1 MENFLLSANAVLPM
15 FLLLAAGFLSRKA
28 GVLTREDAPRFNKV
42 AFRIFLP
49 CLLFYNIYCS
59 DLSAVVKPGLIIYAV
74 CGVLL
79 VFFAAFLSVQRLVPR
94 EDWKGVIAQ
103 GIFRSNFVIMGI
115 PIAQALVG
123 PDQLGAV
130 TVLIAVVVPLFNFLS
145 VYVLE
150 RFRGGN
156 VHYGQVFLEV
166 VKNPL
171 IVSSLLGIAFQLLGI
186 RLPKLLEQTV
196 SSLSVIASPLQL
208 FLLGAFFRF
217 DGLGRYARPLAAVTV
232 VKLFV
237 TPAVLL
243 GTAALLGRGFCRTD
257 RNLCLPDGGQ
267 FLHDGAAD
275 ELRGRGTGRGHRGH
289 DFRGEY
295 PELLPVDS
303 ALQNPRG
310 LLMSHGRGPYSVKT
324 LSRNALWKTYVINSI
339 TDLRTEIRTGALP
352 RDSGKAPARISV
364 R

>member
-1 MENFLLSANAVLPM
+1 MENLMLSANAVLPM
-15 FLLLAAGFLSRKA
+15 FMLLATGFLSQKA
-28 GVLTREDAPRFNKV
+28 GVLTREDVPRFNKV

-59 DLSAVVKPGLIIYAV
+59 DLSAAVKPGLIIYAV

-79 VFFAAFLSVQRLVPR
+79 VFAAAYLSVQHLVRR

-123 PDQLGAV
+123 ADQLGAV

-156 VHYGQVFLEV
+156 VNVRKVLLEV
-166 VKNPL
+166 AKNPL
-171 IVSSLLGIAFQLLGI
+171 IISSLLGILCQLLGI
-186 RLPKLLEQTV
+186 RLPHLLEQTV

-217 DGLGRYARPLAAVTV
+217 DGLGRYLKPLTAVTT

-237 TPAVLL
+237 TPALLL
-243 GTAALLGRGFCRTD
+243 GTAALLGIRGGDFVGLIGIFASPTAVNSFTMVQQMDCGDAELAGDIVVMTSAVSI
-257 RNLCLPDGGQ
+257 LSF
-267 FLHDGAAD
+267 FLWILIFKNFGI
-275 ELRGRGTGRGHRGH
+275 
-289 DFRGEY
+289 F
-295 PELLPVDS
+295 
-303 ALQNPRG
+303 
-310 LLMSHGRGPYSVKT
+310 
-324 LSRNALWKTYVINSI
+324 
-339 TDLRTEIRTGALP
+339 
-352 RDSGKAPARISV
+352 
-364 R
+364 

>member
-1 MENFLLSANAVLPM
+1 MLSANAVLPM
-15 FLLLAAGFLSRKA
+15 FMLLAAGFLSQKA
-28 GVLTREDAPRFNKV
+28 GVLTREDVPRFNKV

-59 DLSAVVKPGLIIYAV
+59 DLSAAVKPGLIIYAV

-79 VFFAAFLSVQRLVPR
+79 VFAAAYLSVQHLVRR

-123 PDQLGAV
+123 ADQLGAV

-156 VHYGQVFLEV
+156 VNVRKVLLEV
-166 VKNPL
+166 AKNPL
-171 IVSSLLGIAFQLLGI
+171 IISSLLGILCQLLGI
-186 RLPKLLEQTV
+186 RLPGLLEQTV

-217 DGLGRYARPLAAVTV
+217 DGLGRYIKPLTAVTT

-237 TPAVLL
+237 TPALLL
-243 GTAALLGRGFCRTD
+243 GTAALLGIRGGDFVGLIGIFASPTAVNSFTMVQQMDCGDAELAGDIVVMTSAVSI
-257 RNLCLPDGGQ
+257 LSF
-267 FLHDGAAD
+267 FLWILIFKNFGI
-275 ELRGRGTGRGHRGH
+275 
-289 DFRGEY
+289 F
-295 PELLPVDS
+295 
-303 ALQNPRG
+303 
-310 LLMSHGRGPYSVKT
+310 
-324 LSRNALWKTYVINSI
+324 
-339 TDLRTEIRTGALP
+339 
-352 RDSGKAPARISV
+352 
-364 R
+364 

>member
-171 IVSSLLGIAFQLLGI
+171 IVSSLLGILFQLLGI

-243 GTAALLGRGFCRTD
+243 GTAALLGIRGGDFVGLIGIFASPTAVNSFTMVQQMNCGDAELAGDIVVMTSAVSI
-257 RNLCLPDGGQ
+257 LSF
-267 FLHDGAAD
+267 FLWI
-275 ELRGRGTGRGHRGH
+275 
-289 DFRGEY
+289 
-295 PELLPVDS
+295 LLF
-303 ALQNPRG
+303 
-310 LLMSHGRGPYSVKT
+310 KT
-324 LSRNALWKTYVINSI
+324 LGVF
-339 TDLRTEIRTGALP
+339 
-352 RDSGKAPARISV
+352 
-364 R
+364 

>member
-1 MENFLLSANAVLPM
+1 MENLMLSANAVLPM
-15 FLLLAAGFLSRKA
+15 FMLLAAGFLSQKA
-28 GVLTREDAPRFNKV
+28 GVLTREDVPRFNKV

-59 DLSAVVKPGLIIYAV
+59 DLSAAVKPGLIIYAV

-79 VFFAAFLSVQRLVPR
+79 VFAAAYLSVQHLVRR

-123 PDQLGAV
+123 ADQLGAV

-156 VHYGQVFLEV
+156 VNVRKVLLEV
-166 VKNPL
+166 AKNPL
-171 IVSSLLGIAFQLLGI
+171 IISSLLGILCLEVAKNPLIISSLLGILCQLLGI
-186 RLPKLLEQTV
+186 RLPHLLEQTV

-217 DGLGRYARPLAAVTV
+217 DGLGRYLKPLTAVTT

-237 TPAVLL
+237 TPALLL
-243 GTAALLGRGFCRTD
+243 GTAALLGIRGGDFVGLIGIFASPTAVNSFTMVQQMDCGDAELAGDIVVMTSAVSI
-257 RNLCLPDGGQ
+257 LSF
-267 FLHDGAAD
+267 FLWILIFKNFGI
-275 ELRGRGTGRGHRGH
+275 
-289 DFRGEY
+289 F
-295 PELLPVDS
+295 
-303 ALQNPRG
+303 
-310 LLMSHGRGPYSVKT
+310 
-324 LSRNALWKTYVINSI
+324 
-339 TDLRTEIRTGALP
+339 
-352 RDSGKAPARISV
+352 
-364 R
+364 

>member
-1 MENFLLSANAVLPM
+1 MENLMLSANAVLPM
-15 FLLLAAGFLSRKA
+15 FMLLAAGFLSQKA
-28 GVLTREDAPRFNKV
+28 GVLTREDVPRFNKV

-59 DLSAVVKPGLIIYAV
+59 DLSAAVKPGLIIYAV

-79 VFFAAFLSVQRLVPR
+79 VFAAAYLSVQHLVRR

-123 PDQLGAV
+123 ADQLGAV

-156 VHYGQVFLEV
+156 VNVRKVLLEV
-166 VKNPL
+166 AKNPL
-171 IVSSLLGIAFQLLGI
+171 IISSLLGILCQLLGI
-186 RLPKLLEQTV
+186 RLPHLLEQTV

-217 DGLGRYARPLAAVTV
+217 DGLGRYLKPLTAVTT

-237 TPAVLL
+237 TPALLL
-243 GTAALLGRGFCRTD
+243 GTAALLGIRGGDFVGLIGIFASPTAVNSFTMVQQMDCGDAELAGDIVVMTSAVSIVSF
-257 RNLCLPDGGQ
+257 
-267 FLHDGAAD
+267 FLWILIFKNFGV
-275 ELRGRGTGRGHRGH
+275 
-289 DFRGEY
+289 F
-295 PELLPVDS
+295 
-303 ALQNPRG
+303 
-310 LLMSHGRGPYSVKT
+310 
-324 LSRNALWKTYVINSI
+324 
-339 TDLRTEIRTGALP
+339 
-352 RDSGKAPARISV
+352 
-364 R
+364 

>member
-1 MENFLLSANAVLPM
+1 MENLMLSANAVLPM
-15 FLLLAAGFLSRKA
+15 FMLLAAGFLSQKA
-28 GVLTREDAPRFNKV
+28 GVLTREDVPRFNKV

-59 DLSAVVKPGLIIYAV
+59 DLSAAVKPGLIIYAV

-79 VFFAAFLSVQRLVPR
+79 VFAAAYLSVQHLVR
-94 EDWKGVIAQ
+94 KEDWKGVIAQ

-123 PDQLGAV
+123 ADQLGAV

-156 VHYGQVFLEV
+156 VNVRKVLLEV
-166 VKNPL
+166 AKNPL
-171 IVSSLLGIAFQLLGI
+171 IISSLLGILFQLLGI
-186 RLPKLLEQTV
+186 RLSGLLEQTV

-217 DGLGRYARPLAAVTV
+217 DGLGRYIKPLTAVTT

-237 TPAVLL
+237 TPALLL
-243 GTAALLGRGFCRTD
+243 GTAALLGIRGGDFVGLIGIFASPTAVNSFTMVQQMDCGDAELAGDIVVMTSAVSI
-257 RNLCLPDGGQ
+257 LSF
-267 FLHDGAAD
+267 FLWILIFKNFGI
-275 ELRGRGTGRGHRGH
+275 
-289 DFRGEY
+289 F
-295 PELLPVDS
+295 
-303 ALQNPRG
+303 
-310 LLMSHGRGPYSVKT
+310 
-324 LSRNALWKTYVINSI
+324 
-339 TDLRTEIRTGALP
+339 
-352 RDSGKAPARISV
+352 
-364 R
+364 

>member
-1 MENFLLSANAVLPM
+1 MLSANAVLPM
-15 FLLLAAGFLSRKA
+15 FMLLAAGFLSQKA
-28 GVLTREDAPRFNKV
+28 GVLTREDVPRFNKV

-59 DLSAVVKPGLIIYAV
+59 DLSAAVKPGLIIYAV

-79 VFFAAFLSVQRLVPR
+79 VFAAAYLSVQHLVWR

-123 PDQLGAV
+123 ADQLGAV

-156 VHYGQVFLEV
+156 VNVRKVLLEV
-166 VKNPL
+166 AKNPL
-171 IVSSLLGIAFQLLGI
+171 IISSLLGILCQLLGI
-186 RLPKLLEQTV
+186 RLPGLLEQTV

-217 DGLGRYARPLAAVTV
+217 DGLGRYIKPLTAVTT

-237 TPAVLL
+237 TPALLL
-243 GTAALLGRGFCRTD
+243 GTAALLGIRGGDFVGLIGIFASPTAVNSFTMVQQMDCGDAELAGDIVVMTSAVSI
-257 RNLCLPDGGQ
+257 LSF
-267 FLHDGAAD
+267 FLWILIFKNFGI
-275 ELRGRGTGRGHRGH
+275 
-289 DFRGEY
+289 F
-295 PELLPVDS
+295 
-303 ALQNPRG
+303 
-310 LLMSHGRGPYSVKT
+310 
-324 LSRNALWKTYVINSI
+324 
-339 TDLRTEIRTGALP
+339 
-352 RDSGKAPARISV
+352 
-364 R
+364 

>member
-1 MENFLLSANAVLPM
+1 MENLMLSANAVLPM
-15 FLLLAAGFLSRKA
+15 FMLLAAGFLSQKA
-28 GVLTREDAPRFNKV
+28 GVLTREDVPRFNKV

-59 DLSAVVKPGLIIYAV
+59 DLSAAIKPGLIIYAV

-79 VFFAAFLSVQRLVPR
+79 VFAAAYLSVQHLVRR

-123 PDQLGAV
+123 ADQLGAV

-156 VHYGQVFLEV
+156 VNVRKVLLEV
-166 VKNPL
+166 AKNPL
-171 IVSSLLGIAFQLLGI
+171 IISSLLGILCQLLGI
-186 RLPKLLEQTV
+186 RLPHLLEQTV

-217 DGLGRYARPLAAVTV
+217 DGLGRYLKPLTAVTT

-237 TPAVLL
+237 TPALLL
-243 GTAALLGRGFCRTD
+243 GTAALLGIRG
-257 RNLCLPDGGQ
+257 G
-267 FLHDGAAD
+267 
-275 ELRGRGTGRGHRGH
+275 
-289 DFRGEY
+289 DF
-295 PELLPVDS
+295 V
-303 ALQNPRG
+303 G
-310 LLMSHGRGPYSVKT
+310 LLGIFASPTAVNSFTMVQQMDCGDAELAGDIVVMTSAVSI
-324 LSRNALWKTYVINSI
+324 LSFFLWILIFKNFGIF
-339 TDLRTEIRTGALP
+339 
-352 RDSGKAPARISV
+352 
-364 R
+364 

>member
-1 MENFLLSANAVLPM
+1 MENFMLSANAVLPM
-15 FLLLAAGFLSRKA
+15 FLLLAAGFLSQKA
-28 GVLTREDAPRFNKV
+28 GVLTREDVPSFNKV

-59 DLSAVVKPGLIIYAV
+59 DLSAAVKPGLIVYAV

-79 VFFAAFLSVQRLVPR
+79 VFTAAYVAVKHLVPR

-150 RFRGGN
+150 RFRGGTVN
-156 VHYGQVFLEV
+156 VRKVLLEV
-166 VKNPL
+166 AKNPL
-171 IVSSLLGIAFQLLGI
+171 IVSSLLGILCQLLGL
-186 RLPKLLEQTV
+186 RLPGLLEQTV

-217 DGLGRYARPLAAVTV
+217 DGLGRYVRPLAAVTA

-243 GTAALLGRGFCRTD
+243 GTAALLGIRGGDFVGLIGIFASPTAVNSFTMVQQMNCGDAELAGDIVVTTSAVSI
-257 RNLCLPDGGQ
+257 LSF
-267 FLHDGAAD
+267 FLWI
-275 ELRGRGTGRGHRGH
+275 LV
-289 DFRGEY
+289 F
-295 PELLPVDS
+295 
-303 ALQNPRG
+303 
-310 LLMSHGRGPYSVKT
+310 KT
-324 LSRNALWKTYVINSI
+324 LWVF
-339 TDLRTEIRTGALP
+339 
-352 RDSGKAPARISV
+352 
-364 R
+364 

>member
-1 MENFLLSANAVLPM
+1 MENLMLSANAVLPM
-15 FLLLAAGFLSRKA
+15 FMLLAAGFLSQKA
-28 GVLTREDAPRFNKV
+28 GVLTREDVPRFNKV

-59 DLSAVVKPGLIIYAV
+59 DLSAAVKPGLIIYAV

-79 VFFAAFLSVQRLVPR
+79 VFAAAYLSVQHLVRR

-123 PDQLGAV
+123 ADQLGAV

-156 VHYGQVFLEV
+156 VNVRKVLLEV
-166 VKNPL
+166 AKNPL
-171 IVSSLLGIAFQLLGI
+171 IISSLLGILCQLLGI
-186 RLPKLLEQTV
+186 RLPHLLEQTV

-217 DGLGRYARPLAAVTV
+217 EGLGRYLKPLTAVTT

-237 TPAVLL
+237 TPALLL
-243 GTAALLGRGFCRTD
+243 GTAALLGIRGGDFVGLIGIFASPTAVNSFTMVQQMDCGDAELAGDIVVMTSAVSI
-257 RNLCLPDGGQ
+257 LSF
-267 FLHDGAAD
+267 FLWILIFKNFGI
-275 ELRGRGTGRGHRGH
+275 
-289 DFRGEY
+289 F
-295 PELLPVDS
+295 
-303 ALQNPRG
+303 
-310 LLMSHGRGPYSVKT
+310 
-324 LSRNALWKTYVINSI
+324 
-339 TDLRTEIRTGALP
+339 
-352 RDSGKAPARISV
+352 
-364 R
+364 

>member
-1 MENFLLSANAVLPM
+1 MLSANAVLPM
-15 FLLLAAGFLSRKA
+15 FMLLAAGFLSQKA
-28 GVLTREDAPRFNKV
+28 GVLTREDVPRFNKV

-59 DLSAVVKPGLIIYAV
+59 DLSAAVKPGLIIYAV

-79 VFFAAFLSVQRLVPR
+79 VFAAAYLSVQHLVRR

-123 PDQLGAV
+123 ADQLGAV

-156 VHYGQVFLEV
+156 VNVRKVLLEV
-166 VKNPL
+166 AKNPL
-171 IVSSLLGIAFQLLGI
+171 IISSLLGILCQLLGI
-186 RLPKLLEQTV
+186 RLPGLLEQTV

-217 DGLGRYARPLAAVTV
+217 DGLGRYLKPLTAVTT

-237 TPAVLL
+237 TPALLL
-243 GTAALLGRGFCRTD
+243 GTAALLGIRGGDFVGLIGIFASPTAVNSFTMVQQMDCGDAELAGDIVVMTSAVSIVSF
-257 RNLCLPDGGQ
+257 
-267 FLHDGAAD
+267 FLWILIFKNFGI
-275 ELRGRGTGRGHRGH
+275 
-289 DFRGEY
+289 F
-295 PELLPVDS
+295 
-303 ALQNPRG
+303 
-310 LLMSHGRGPYSVKT
+310 
-324 LSRNALWKTYVINSI
+324 
-339 TDLRTEIRTGALP
+339 
-352 RDSGKAPARISV
+352 
-364 R
+364 

>member
-1 MENFLLSANAVLPM
+1 MENFLLSANAVVPM
-15 FLLLAAGFLSRKA
+15 FLLLAAGFLSQKA
-28 GVLTREDAPRFNKV
+28 GVLTREDVPRFNKV

-49 CLLFYNIYCS
+49 SLLFYNIYCS
-59 DLSAVVKPGLIIYAV
+59 DLSAAVKPGLIIYAV

-79 VFFAAFLSVQRLVPR
+79 VFSAAFLSVRRFVQRD
-94 EDWKGVIAQ
+94 DWKGVIAQ

-150 RFRGGN
+150 RFRGGRVN
-156 VHYGQVFLEV
+156 YGQILLEV
-166 VKNPL
+166 MKNPL

-186 RLPKLLEQTV
+186 RLPRLLEQTV

-217 DGLGRYARPLAAVTV
+217 DGLGRYVKPLAAVTA

-243 GTAALLGRGFCRTD
+243 GTAAFLGTRGGDFVGLIGIFASPTAVNSFTMVQQMDCGDAELAGDIVVTTSAVSIVSF
-257 RNLCLPDGGQ
+257 
-267 FLHDGAAD
+267 FLWILVFKSFGV
-275 ELRGRGTGRGHRGH
+275 
-289 DFRGEY
+289 F
-295 PELLPVDS
+295 
-303 ALQNPRG
+303 
-310 LLMSHGRGPYSVKT
+310 
-324 LSRNALWKTYVINSI
+324 
-339 TDLRTEIRTGALP
+339 
-352 RDSGKAPARISV
+352 
-364 R
+364 

>member
-1 MENFLLSANAVLPM
+1 MENLMLSANAVLPM
-15 FLLLAAGFLSRKA
+15 FMLLAAGFLSQKA
-28 GVLTREDAPRFNKV
+28 GVLTREDVPRFNKV

-59 DLSAVVKPGLIIYAV
+59 DLSAAVKPGLIIYAV

-79 VFFAAFLSVQRLVPR
+79 VFAAAYLSVQHLVRR

-123 PDQLGAV
+123 ADQLGAV

-156 VHYGQVFLEV
+156 VNVRKVLLEV
-166 VKNPL
+166 AKNPL
-171 IVSSLLGIAFQLLGI
+171 IISSLLGILCQLLGI
-186 RLPKLLEQTV
+186 RLPHLLEQTV
-196 SSLSVIASPLQL
+196 SSISVIASPLQL

-217 DGLGRYARPLAAVTV
+217 DGLGRYLKPLTAVTT

-237 TPAVLL
+237 TPALLL
-243 GTAALLGRGFCRTD
+243 GTAALLGIRGGDFVGLIGIFASPTAVNSFTMVQQMDCGDAELAGDIVVMTSAVSI
-257 RNLCLPDGGQ
+257 LSF
-267 FLHDGAAD
+267 FLWILIFKNFGI
-275 ELRGRGTGRGHRGH
+275 
-289 DFRGEY
+289 F
-295 PELLPVDS
+295 
-303 ALQNPRG
+303 
-310 LLMSHGRGPYSVKT
+310 
-324 LSRNALWKTYVINSI
+324 
-339 TDLRTEIRTGALP
+339 
-352 RDSGKAPARISV
+352 
-364 R
+364 

>member
-1 MENFLLSANAVLPM
+1 MLSANAVLPM
-15 FLLLAAGFLSRKA
+15 FMLLAAGFLSQKA
-28 GVLTREDAPRFNKV
+28 GVLTREDVPRFNKV

-59 DLSAVVKPGLIIYAV
+59 DLSAAVKPGLIIYAV

-79 VFFAAFLSVQRLVPR
+79 VFTAAYLSVQHLVRR

-123 PDQLGAV
+123 ADQLGAV

-156 VHYGQVFLEV
+156 VNVRKVLLEV
-166 VKNPL
+166 AKNPL
-171 IVSSLLGIAFQLLGI
+171 IISSLLGILCQLLGI
-186 RLPKLLEQTV
+186 RLPGLLEQTV

-217 DGLGRYARPLAAVTV
+217 DGLGRYLKPLTAVTT

-243 GTAALLGRGFCRTD
+243 GTAALLGIRGGDFVGLIGIFASPTAVNSFTMVQQMDCGDSELAGDIVVMTSAVSI
-257 RNLCLPDGGQ
+257 LSF
-267 FLHDGAAD
+267 FLWILAFKSLGI
-275 ELRGRGTGRGHRGH
+275 
-289 DFRGEY
+289 F
-295 PELLPVDS
+295 
-303 ALQNPRG
+303 
-310 LLMSHGRGPYSVKT
+310 
-324 LSRNALWKTYVINSI
+324 
-339 TDLRTEIRTGALP
+339 
-352 RDSGKAPARISV
+352 
-364 R
+364 

>member
-1 MENFLLSANAVLPM
+1 MENFTLSANAVLPM
-15 FLLLAAGFLSRKA
+15 FLLLAAGFLSQKA
-28 GVLTREDAPRFNKV
+28 GVLTREDVPRFNKV

-59 DLSAVVKPGLIIYAV
+59 DLSAAVKPGLVVYAV

-79 VFFAAFLSVQRLVPR
+79 VFTAAYIAVKHLVPR

-123 PDQLGAV
+123 ADQLGAV

-150 RFRGGN
+150 RFRGGTVN
-156 VHYGQVFLEV
+156 VRKVLLEV
-166 VKNPL
+166 AKNPL
-171 IVSSLLGIAFQLLGI
+171 IVSSLLGILCQLLGL
-186 RLPKLLEQTV
+186 RLPGLLEQTV

-217 DGLGRYARPLAAVTV
+217 DGLGRYVRPLAAVTA

-243 GTAALLGRGFCRTD
+243 GTAALLGIRGGDFVGLIGIFASPTAVNSFTMVQQMDCGDAELAGDIVVTTSAVSS
-257 RNLCLPDGGQ
+257 LSF
-267 FLHDGAAD
+267 FLWI
-275 ELRGRGTGRGHRGH
+275 LV
-289 DFRGEY
+289 F
-295 PELLPVDS
+295 
-303 ALQNPRG
+303 
-310 LLMSHGRGPYSVKT
+310 KT
-324 LSRNALWKTYVINSI
+324 LGVF
-339 TDLRTEIRTGALP
+339 
-352 RDSGKAPARISV
+352 
-364 R
+364 

>member
-1 MENFLLSANAVLPM
+1 MENLMLSANAVLPM
-15 FLLLAAGFLSRKA
+15 FMLLAAGFLSQKA
-28 GVLTREDAPRFNKV
+28 GVLTREDVPRFNKV

-59 DLSAVVKPGLIIYAV
+59 DLSAAVKPGLIIYAV

-79 VFFAAFLSVQRLVPR
+79 VFAAAYLSVQHLVRR

-123 PDQLGAV
+123 ADQLGAV

-156 VHYGQVFLEV
+156 VNVRKVLLEV
-166 VKNPL
+166 AKNPL
-171 IVSSLLGIAFQLLGI
+171 IISSLLGILCQLLGI
-186 RLPKLLEQTV
+186 RLPHLLEQTV

-217 DGLGRYARPLAAVTV
+217 DGLGRYLKPLTAVTT

-237 TPAVLL
+237 TPALLL
-243 GTAALLGRGFCRTD
+243 GTAALLGIRGGDFVGLIGIFASPTAVNSFTMVQQMDCGDAELAGDIVVMTSAVSILSFFLWILIFK
-257 RNLCLPDGGQ
+257 NLGI
-267 FLHDGAAD
+267 F
-275 ELRGRGTGRGHRGH
+275 
-289 DFRGEY
+289 
-295 PELLPVDS
+295 
-303 ALQNPRG
+303 
-310 LLMSHGRGPYSVKT
+310 
-324 LSRNALWKTYVINSI
+324 
-339 TDLRTEIRTGALP
+339 
-352 RDSGKAPARISV
+352 
-364 R
+364 

>member
-1 MENFLLSANAVLPM
+1 MENLMLSANAVLPM
-15 FLLLAAGFLSRKA
+15 FMLLAAGFLSQKA
-28 GVLTREDAPRFNKV
+28 GVLTREDVPRFNKV

-59 DLSAVVKPGLIIYAV
+59 DLSAAVKPGLIIYAV

-79 VFFAAFLSVQRLVPR
+79 VFAAAYLSVQHLVRR

-123 PDQLGAV
+123 ADQLGAV

-156 VHYGQVFLEV
+156 VNVRKVLLEV
-166 VKNPL
+166 AKNPL
-171 IVSSLLGIAFQLLGI
+171 IISSLLGILCQLLGI
-186 RLPKLLEQTV
+186 RLPGLLEQTV

-217 DGLGRYARPLAAVTV
+217 DGLGRYLKPLTAVTT

-237 TPAVLL
+237 TPALLL
-243 GTAALLGRGFCRTD
+243 GTAALLGIRGGDFVGLIGIFASPTAVNSFTMVQQMDCGDAELAGDIVVMTSAVSIVSF
-257 RNLCLPDGGQ
+257 
-267 FLHDGAAD
+267 FLWILIFKNFGI
-275 ELRGRGTGRGHRGH
+275 
-289 DFRGEY
+289 F
-295 PELLPVDS
+295 
-303 ALQNPRG
+303 
-310 LLMSHGRGPYSVKT
+310 
-324 LSRNALWKTYVINSI
+324 
-339 TDLRTEIRTGALP
+339 
-352 RDSGKAPARISV
+352 
-364 R
+364 

>member
-1 MENFLLSANAVLPM
+1 MENFLLSANAVVPM
-15 FLLLAAGFLSRKA
+15 FLLLAAGFLSQKA
-28 GVLTREDAPRFNKV
+28 GVLTREDVPRFNKV

-59 DLSAVVKPGLIIYAV
+59 DRSAAVKPGLIIYAV

-79 VFFAAFLSVQRLVPR
+79 VFSAAFLSVRRLVPR

-150 RFRGGN
+150 RFRGGTVN
-156 VHYGQVFLEV
+156 YGKVFLEV
-166 VKNPL
+166 AKNPL

-186 RLPKLLEQTV
+186 RLPRLLEQTV

-217 DGLGRYARPLAAVTV
+217 DGLGRYVRPLAAVTTI
-232 VKLFV
+232 KLFV
-237 TPAVLL
+237 TPAILL
-243 GTAALLGRGFCRTD
+243 GTAALLGIRGGDFVGLIGIFASPTAVNSFTMVQQMDCGDAELAGDIVVMTSAVSIVSF
-257 RNLCLPDGGQ
+257 
-267 FLHDGAAD
+267 FLWILVFKSFGV
-275 ELRGRGTGRGHRGH
+275 
-289 DFRGEY
+289 F
-295 PELLPVDS
+295 
-303 ALQNPRG
+303 
-310 LLMSHGRGPYSVKT
+310 
-324 LSRNALWKTYVINSI
+324 
-339 TDLRTEIRTGALP
+339 
-352 RDSGKAPARISV
+352 
-364 R
+364 

>member
-1 MENFLLSANAVLPM
+1 MLSANAVLPM
-15 FLLLAAGFLSRKA
+15 FMLLAAGFLSQKA
-28 GVLTREDAPRFNKV
+28 GVLTREDVPRFNKV

-59 DLSAVVKPGLIIYAV
+59 DLSAAVKPGLIIYAV

-79 VFFAAFLSVQRLVPR
+79 VFTAAYLSVQHLVRR

-123 PDQLGAV
+123 ADQLGAV

-156 VHYGQVFLEV
+156 VNVRKVLLEV
-166 VKNPL
+166 AKNPL
-171 IVSSLLGIAFQLLGI
+171 IISSLLGILCQLLGI
-186 RLPKLLEQTV
+186 RLPGLMEQTV

-217 DGLGRYARPLAAVTV
+217 DGLGRYIKPLTAVTT

-237 TPAVLL
+237 TPALLL
-243 GTAALLGRGFCRTD
+243 GTAALLGIRGGDFVGLIGIFASPTAVNSFTMVQQMDCGDAELAGDIVVMTSAVSI
-257 RNLCLPDGGQ
+257 LSF
-267 FLHDGAAD
+267 FLWILIFKNFGI
-275 ELRGRGTGRGHRGH
+275 
-289 DFRGEY
+289 F
-295 PELLPVDS
+295 
-303 ALQNPRG
+303 
-310 LLMSHGRGPYSVKT
+310 
-324 LSRNALWKTYVINSI
+324 
-339 TDLRTEIRTGALP
+339 
-352 RDSGKAPARISV
+352 
-364 R
+364 

>member
-1 MENFLLSANAVLPM
+1 MLSANAVLPM
-15 FLLLAAGFLSRKA
+15 FLLLAAGFLSQKV
-28 GVLTREDAPRFNKV
+28 GVLTREDVPRFNKV

-59 DLSAVVKPGLIIYAV
+59 DLSAAVKPGLIVYAV

-79 VFFAAFLSVQRLVPR
+79 VFTAAYVAVKHLVPR

-103 GIFRSNFVIMGI
+103 GVFRSNFVIMGI

-150 RFRGGN
+150 RFRGGTVN
-156 VHYGQVFLEV
+156 VRKVLLEV
-166 VKNPL
+166 AKNPL
-171 IVSSLLGIAFQLLGI
+171 IVSSLLGILCQLLGL
-186 RLPKLLEQTV
+186 RLPGLLEQTV

-217 DGLGRYARPLAAVTV
+217 DGLGRYVRPLAAVTA

-243 GTAALLGRGFCRTD
+243 GTAALLGIRGGDFVGLIGIFASPTAVNSFTMVQQMDCGDAELAGDIVVTTSAVSI
-257 RNLCLPDGGQ
+257 LSF
-267 FLHDGAAD
+267 FLW
-275 ELRGRGTGRGHRGH
+275 
-289 DFRGEY
+289 
-295 PELLPVDS
+295 LLGF
-303 ALQNPRG
+303 Q
-310 LLMSHGRGPYSVKT
+310 T
-324 LSRNALWKTYVINSI
+324 LGVL
-339 TDLRTEIRTGALP
+339 
-352 RDSGKAPARISV
+352 
-364 R
+364 

>member
-1 MENFLLSANAVLPM
+1 MENLMLSANAVLPM
-15 FLLLAAGFLSRKA
+15 FMLLAAGFLSQKA
-28 GVLTREDAPRFNKV
+28 GVLTREDVPRFNKV

-59 DLSAVVKPGLIIYAV
+59 DLSAAVKPGLIIYAV

-79 VFFAAFLSVQRLVPR
+79 VFAAAYLSVQHLVRR

-123 PDQLGAV
+123 ADQLGAV

-156 VHYGQVFLEV
+156 VNVRKVLLEV
-166 VKNPL
+166 AKNPL
-171 IVSSLLGIAFQLLGI
+171 IISSLLGILCQLLGI
-186 RLPKLLEQTV
+186 RLPHLLEQTV

-217 DGLGRYARPLAAVTV
+217 DGLGRYLKPLTAVTTI
-232 VKLFV
+232 KLFV
-237 TPAVLL
+237 TPALLL
-243 GTAALLGRGFCRTD
+243 GTAALLGIRGGDFVGLIGIFASPTAVNSFTMVQQMDCGDAELAGDIVVMTSAVSI
-257 RNLCLPDGGQ
+257 LSF
-267 FLHDGAAD
+267 FLWILIFKSFGI
-275 ELRGRGTGRGHRGH
+275 
-289 DFRGEY
+289 F
-295 PELLPVDS
+295 
-303 ALQNPRG
+303 
-310 LLMSHGRGPYSVKT
+310 
-324 LSRNALWKTYVINSI
+324 
-339 TDLRTEIRTGALP
+339 
-352 RDSGKAPARISV
+352 
-364 R
+364 

>member
-1 MENFLLSANAVLPM
+1 MENLMLSANAVLPM
-15 FLLLAAGFLSRKA
+15 FMLLAAGFLSQKA
-28 GVLTREDAPRFNKV
+28 GVLTREDVPRFNKV

-59 DLSAVVKPGLIIYAV
+59 DLSAAVKPGLIIYAV

-79 VFFAAFLSVQRLVPR
+79 VFAAAYLSVQHLVRR

-123 PDQLGAV
+123 ADQLGAV

-156 VHYGQVFLEV
+156 VNVRKVLLEV
-166 VKNPL
+166 AKNPL
-171 IVSSLLGIAFQLLGI
+171 IISSLLGILCQLLGI
-186 RLPKLLEQTV
+186 RLPHLLEQTV

-217 DGLGRYARPLAAVTV
+217 DGLGRYLKPLTAVTT

-237 TPAVLL
+237 TPALLL
-243 GTAALLGRGFCRTD
+243 GTAALLGIRGGDFVGLIGIFASPTAVNSFTMVQQMDCGDAELAGDIVVMTSAVSI
-257 RNLCLPDGGQ
+257 LSF
-267 FLHDGAAD
+267 FLWILIFKSLGI
-275 ELRGRGTGRGHRGH
+275 
-289 DFRGEY
+289 F
-295 PELLPVDS
+295 
-303 ALQNPRG
+303 
-310 LLMSHGRGPYSVKT
+310 
-324 LSRNALWKTYVINSI
+324 
-339 TDLRTEIRTGALP
+339 
-352 RDSGKAPARISV
+352 
-364 R
+364 

>member
-1 MENFLLSANAVLPM
+1 MENFMLSANAVLPM
-15 FLLLAAGFLSRKA
+15 FLLLAAGFLSQKA
-28 GVLTREDAPRFNKV
+28 GVLTREDVPRFNKV

-59 DLSAVVKPGLIIYAV
+59 DLSAAVKPGLIVYAV

-79 VFFAAFLSVQRLVPR
+79 VFTAAYIAVKHLVPR

-123 PDQLGAV
+123 ADQLGAV

-150 RFRGGN
+150 RFRGGTVN
-156 VHYGQVFLEV
+156 VRKVLLEV
-166 VKNPL
+166 AKNPL
-171 IVSSLLGIAFQLLGI
+171 IVSSLLGILCQLLGL
-186 RLPKLLEQTV
+186 RLPGLLEQTV

-217 DGLGRYARPLAAVTV
+217 DGLGRYVRPLAAVTA

-243 GTAALLGRGFCRTD
+243 GTAALLGIRGGDFVGLIGIFASPTAVNSFTMVQQMDCGDAELAGDIVVTTSAVSIVSF
-257 RNLCLPDGGQ
+257 
-267 FLHDGAAD
+267 FLWILVFKSFGV
-275 ELRGRGTGRGHRGH
+275 
-289 DFRGEY
+289 F
-295 PELLPVDS
+295 
-303 ALQNPRG
+303 
-310 LLMSHGRGPYSVKT
+310 
-324 LSRNALWKTYVINSI
+324 
-339 TDLRTEIRTGALP
+339 
-352 RDSGKAPARISV
+352 
-364 R
+364 